1 MNQCDHIELST
12 DDPKKAR
19 DFYSAVFGWKI
30 ESSPMGDG
38 GEYLMFR
45 TGNGGGGITA
55 KMSPQQPTAWM
66 PYITVKSVKAS
77 LEKAVGLG
85 AMRIPGFD
93 YVPIG
98 DMGAIGG
105 FIDPTGAAIGLWEA
119 GAAPIEAPPK
129 KTAPKKTAP
138 KKAAKPAAK
147 KAAAKKAQA
156 KKPAPKK
163 AAKKRR

>member
-19 DFYSAVFGWKI
+19 DFYAAVFGWKI

-45 TGNGGGGITA
+45 TGNGGGGITG

-77 LEKAVGLG
+77 LDKAVGLG

-119 GAAPIEAPPK
+119 GAGAQPP
-129 KTAPKKTAP
+129 APKKA
-138 KKAAKPAAK
+138 AAKPAAK
-147 KAAAKKAQA
+147 KAAAKPAP
-156 KKPAPKK
+156 KKGAPKK
-163 AAKKRR
+163 AAAKKAPAKKPAKKKR